1 MQTLSWRDSPHRRL
15 LFDNGASSI
24 KYSLATA
31 DVPNVVLNAV
41 GQNKRTNKVYIGN
54 KLKDE
59 LDHGTA
65 HIQVTNPLIRGLLH
79 DSDLESQI
87 WRQCISK

>member
-1 MQTLSWRDSPHRRL
+1 MQFGSWRDSSNRRL
-15 LFDNGASSI
+15 IFDNGAGSI

-31 DVPNVVLNAV
+31 EEPNVVLNAV

-59 LDHGTA
+59 LERGTA
-65 HIQVTNPLIRGLLH
+65 HI
-79 DSDLESQI
+79 
-87 WRQCISK
+87 